1 MTEGWRVATTKTV
14 AVVSMD
20 LSKAFDS
27 IPLLLAKF
35 KAYHLSERSIE
46 LLRSYLSGRIQHVKI
61 ILVTRFLTG
70 NWLEGESPRE
80 VSWVTCFSTFTSMI
94 YSTI

>member
-1 MTEGWRVATTKTV
+1 
-14 AVVSMD
+14 MD
-20 LSKAFDS
+20 FISKAFDS
-27 IPLLLAKF
+27 IPLLLARF
-35 KAYHLSERSIE
+35 KAYHLSERSVDE
-46 LLRSYLSGRIQHVKI
+46 LLRSYLSGRIQRVKI